1 MPTAATALAVL
12 PRSLPTRAAA
22 PPAAP
27 DHRPPTGPDDTDT
40 DTDTDAGQEPVID
53 LNAVRAREKSRT
65 DVEAMDFTV
74 E

>member
-12 PRSLPTRAAA
+12 PRSLPTRAAV

-40 DTDTDAGQEPVID
+40 DTDAGQEPVID
-53 LNAVRAREKSRT
+53 LTAVRAREKSRT
-65 DVEAMDFTV
+65 DVEAMDSTV